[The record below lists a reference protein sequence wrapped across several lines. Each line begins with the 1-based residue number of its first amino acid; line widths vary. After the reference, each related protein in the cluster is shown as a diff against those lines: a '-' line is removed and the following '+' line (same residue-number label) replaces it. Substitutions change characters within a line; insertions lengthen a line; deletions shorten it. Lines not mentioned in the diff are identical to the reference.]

1 MSNFRSA
8 RSRPITVSRTV
19 LPVKAITGQVR
30 QKHVIDTTKCIKCGA
45 CKAGCPVNAIKE
57 G

>member
-1 MSNFRSA
+1 
-8 RSRPITVSRTV
+8 
-19 LPVKAITGQVR
+19 VKAITGSPR
-30 QKHVIDTTKCIKCGA
+30 QKHVIDTAKCIKCGT